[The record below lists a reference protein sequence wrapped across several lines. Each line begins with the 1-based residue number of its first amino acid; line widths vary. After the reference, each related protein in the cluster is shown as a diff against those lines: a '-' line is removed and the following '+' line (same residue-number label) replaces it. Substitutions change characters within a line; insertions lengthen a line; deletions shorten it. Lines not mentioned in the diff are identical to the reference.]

1 MFSAS
6 ADKGRPF
13 AHDARRLVYLLLQPV
28 RLPGISA
35 CLAVC
40 LSIRPSTSSFSLSCS
55 CSYSW
60 LPWLALHLLGLAWF
74 PTFVLLFSSTA
85 LPFIL
90 TDKVAILQD
99 LVSTIFGS
107 FSVTLSLFYYDYVF
121 FLISTSFFL
130 FLVSSSSPCLSFCL
144 SVHLLDSPS

>member
-1 MFSAS
+1 
-6 ADKGRPF
+6 
-13 AHDARRLVYLLLQPV
+13 
-28 RLPGISA
+28 
-35 CLAVC
+35 
-40 LSIRPSTSSFSLSCS
+40 
-55 CSYSW
+55 

-74 PTFVLLFSSTA
+74 PTFVLLLSSTA
-85 LPFIL
+85 LPSIL

-107 FSVTLSLFYYDYVF
+107 FSVTLSLFYYDYVL

-144 SVHLLDSPS
+144 SVHLLDSLS